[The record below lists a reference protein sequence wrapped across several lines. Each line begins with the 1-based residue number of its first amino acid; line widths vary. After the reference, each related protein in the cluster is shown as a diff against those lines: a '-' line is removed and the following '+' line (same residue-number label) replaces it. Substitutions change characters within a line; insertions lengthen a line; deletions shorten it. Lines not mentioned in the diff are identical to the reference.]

1 MPVTCAPRDD
11 ELIQCIAA
19 TLDRDRIVLVS
30 SDSRDKYILGPVVID
45 GADVVRAVAV
55 RSVGMAGWH
64 VDFKLTPEATKR
76 FAVATTAAVGKQL
89 AAHHPWQVVSAP
101 VVEEPILHGSVAI
114 TGGFDEEEAK
124 ALAAQAGLAALPSRR
139 RLSSPPGATIGSLI
153 SPGTRLFHP
162 HAGDRLPPSMRQ
174 CVRSR

>member
-1 MPVTCAPRDD
+1 VPLRNYYSPEWKRMPVTCAPRDD

-124 ALAAQAGLAALPSRR
+124 ALAAQLGGTGCSTK
-139 RLSSPPGATIGSLI
+139 PPAVIE
-153 SPGTRLFHP
+153 PAWCH
-162 HAGDRLPPSMRQ
+162 DREPD
-174 CVRSR
+174 